1 MSKLTVTDFID
12 NNDVFVTRS
21 NLDKRWAYAYPGPG
35 VAAVLDSATGGVF
48 ALVATGDNTK
58 ASRWLDL
65 PGMTAPHRPLVAHLL
80 LRRCA
85 SIDEAAAVRD
95 AIGDA
100 LSTPHSRRF

>member
-35 VAAVLDSATGGVF
+35 VAAVVDSATGGVF

-58 ASRWLDL
+58 ASRWLDM
-65 PGMTAPHRPLVAHLL
+65 PGMAAPNRPVVEHIL
-80 LRRCA
+80 LRRCT

-100 LSTPHSRRF
+100 LGVPRDRRF